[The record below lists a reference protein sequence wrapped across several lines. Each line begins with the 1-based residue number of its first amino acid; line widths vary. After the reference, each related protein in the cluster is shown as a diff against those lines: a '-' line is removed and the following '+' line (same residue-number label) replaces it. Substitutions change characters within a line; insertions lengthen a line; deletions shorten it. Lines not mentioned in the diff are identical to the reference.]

1 MVSTTHINIS
11 VAAFAVIELFN
22 EDKFELTVD
31 FQIETKLFK
40 GRNHVLSVIS
50 WLKVINNILARV
62 EILWL
67 NLKWVRVEFL
77 RLKWKLWCCK
87 YIRLLVIQLMYKITA
102 IRFQANTVQL
112 HILAFKQLFFLL
124 TKT

>member
-1 MVSTTHINIS
+1 MVSTTHIYIS

-50 WLKVINNILARV
+50 WLKVINNKLARV

-67 NLKWVRVEFL
+67 NLK
-77 RLKWKLWCCK
+77 
-87 YIRLLVIQLMYKITA
+87 
-102 IRFQANTVQL
+102 
-112 HILAFKQLFFLL
+112 
-124 TKT
+124 